1 MNKRNIIIGSHQTE
15 LQMIDSIYN
24 RQKSNSK
31 KRKHPMPT
39 YTKEELKEWL
49 YTKTNFTRLYNEWV
63 KNKYISGLIPS
74 IDRIESS
81 KPYTIDNIR
90 LMTWME
96 NNELGSTERRRPVLK
111 FTLDGTFVKRYDKMM
126 SAGEEHNDPTASMIT
141 AATNGKRLSTFG
153 HIWIYEDE
161 YTKEV
166 LDNKMTLIKARRN
179 DGQPR
184 PLYLLDIK
192 GNIIT
197 EFKSVTDAT
206 GKINLEDHIITRA
219 AIGTHPTKSGL
230 ILLYKDLYG
239 NKEILNN
246 LLEKCETE
254 LDKRVLYID
263 DENVEHIF
271 SRPAILY
278 DYLKKTD
285 NDVKMYSLIYKL
297 RCKNNKQFMY
307 LKDRVA

>member
-1 MNKRNIIIGSHQTE
+1 MFYKQC
-15 LQMIDSIYN
+15 LDV
-24 RQKSNSK
+24 
-31 KRKHPMPT
+31 
-39 YTKEELKEWL
+39 LKEWL

-74 IDRIESS
+74 VDRIESS
-81 KPYTIDNIR
+81 KPYALDNIR

-126 SAGEEHNDPTASMIT
+126 SAGEEHNDPMASMIT

-166 LDNKMTLIKARRN
+166 LDNKITLIKARRN
-179 DGQPR
+179 DGQAR

-197 EFKSVTDAT
+197 EFKSVVDAT
-206 GKINLEDHIITRA
+206 NKTNLEDHIITRA
-219 AIGTHPTKSGL
+219 AIGAHPTKSGM
-230 ILLYKDLYG
+230 IFLYKDLYG

-246 LLEKCETE
+246 LLKKCEIE
-254 LDKRVLYID
+254 LDRRVIYID
-263 DENVEHIF
+263 DNNVEHTF
-271 SRPAILY
+271 SRPARLY
-278 DYLKKTD
+278 EFLKKTD
-285 NDVKMYSLIYKL
+285 NDVKMNSLIYKL
-297 RCKNNKQFMY
+297 RCKNNKRFMY